1 MPKWYYIGYR
11 NNNNINN
18 NNLNNDF
25 YTKINE
31 YKSINN
37 VQKIYEL
44 SNVII
49 NKWVIEKNLK
59 NGIHLNSCLLFIEET
74 FIISNLNYDI
84 SIKKKEHK
92 NCFKQGKNNTIS
104 GSLGGDLGQINLNKE
119 VHCGFSCM
127 PKSERNYKK

>member
-1 MPKWYYIGYR
+1 MVKMAYMFMDPYQLNIQENVFSSNCRNDITLDLDCLYNR

-49 NKWVIEKNLK
+49 NK
-59 NGIHLNSCLLFIEET
+59 
-74 FIISNLNYDI
+74 
-84 SIKKKEHK
+84 
-92 NCFKQGKNNTIS
+92 
-104 GSLGGDLGQINLNKE
+104 
-119 VHCGFSCM
+119 
-127 PKSERNYKK
+127 